1 MGAEEHSRE
10 VKVTNAYGIHARPAA
25 LIVKEAAQYNA
36 EITLEKEGNVVS
48 CKSIMGLMTI
58 EGFPGSVLTLSATGT
73 DAIAALDAIE
83 SLFLNQFNEE

>member
-36 EITLEKEGNVVS
+36 EITLEKRVTWSLV
-48 CKSIMGLMTI
+48 KYYLMTI
-58 EGFPGSVLTLSATGT
+58 EGFPGSVLTLSATDT

-83 SLFLNQFNEE
+83 SLFLNRFNEE

>member
-36 EITLEKEGNVVS
+36 EITLEKRVTWSLVR
-48 CKSIMGLMTI
+48 
-58 EGFPGSVLTLSATGT
+58 VLWV
-73 DAIAALDAIE
+73 
-83 SLFLNQFNEE
+83 